1 MNTNDLKIF
10 EAVAR
15 HGSFTRAAE
24 SVFTVQSNV
33 TARIKSLEEE
43 FGAPLFSRSP
53 RKVELTGAGR
63 TLMKYYK
70 RLDHLLEEAKNEMKN
85 TGTVAGSLKIGCIE
99 TTMALKGPDI
109 LLKFSATYPD
119 VELEFVSAMRGSLVG
134 DLLGHRLDAAFIPG
148 PIHDA
153 GLDQLPMQ
161 QTRLVLLG
169 PATAKTTAD
178 LLKRTSDPLKREP
191 PTIIVF
197 EQGCVYRNRLEAWLS
212 SKGVVKYKRIVLNSI
227 EGIVNFVESD
237 IGMSILPLEVITKYY
252 PHRKLKTFALN
263 KELGTLTNSLAFRKG
278 EPPSRALEAFL
289 EMHR

>member
-24 SVFTVQSNV
+24 SVYTVQSNV

-53 RKVELTGAGR
+53 RKVELTEAGR

-85 TGTVAGSLKIGCIE
+85 TGTVAGALKIGCIE

-119 VELEFVSAMRGSLVG
+119 VELEFVSAMRGSLVS
-134 DLLGHRLDAAFIPG
+134 DLLNHRLDAAFIPG
-148 PIHDA
+148 PIHDT
-153 GLDQLPMQ
+153 GLDQLPIR

-169 PATAKTTAD
+169 PANAKTTAD
-178 LLKRTSDPLKREP
+178 LLKREP
-191 PTIIVF
+191 PTIVVF
-197 EQGCVYRNRLEAWLS
+197 EQGCVYRSRLEAWLS

-237 IGMSILPLEVITKYY
+237 IGLSILPLEVITKYY
-252 PHRKLKTFALN
+252 PHRKLKTFGLN

-289 EMHR
+289 EMHK